1 MTEGAMERLDD
12 DAFRM
17 WVSDGQP
24 TSPNY
29 LGLKGATLKP
39 GPRVYKTVRFS
50 QYGDSETQDIRKREL
65 RFSSYTRTDGHLDF
79 DSPDNTWFI
88 EDEEIERLL
97 AFLNTDVDH
106 TGRYRVVDA
115 ESPAADILDLV
126 DSGNESLREFLTSL
140 TETIDP
146 ALVSETLSRSEAGIT
161 GAELA
166 VIAARRELVRIASDL
181 ARADDVTEQAM
192 QQAIGDA
199 WWIFGGRYIRVL
211 ERRDI
216 LSLDQH
222 DIPLITADGSLH
234 IVELKSP
241 KIPALVRRHRNHWI
255 VGAEVHEATMQ
266 AANYVRSADELGV
279 QLQALVSDELGI
291 DVKLRRAFATVVI
304 GHRDHIRDPGVPTD
318 QLDLAL
324 RTYNASLSRI
334 EVVTFDQLF
343 DAASRS
349 LQFETV

>member
-50 QYGDSETQDIRKREL
+50 QYGDGETQDIRKREL
-65 RFSSYTRTDGHLDF
+65 RFSSYTRTDGRLDF

-126 DSGNESLREFLTSL
+126 DSDNESLREFLTSL
-140 TETIDP
+140 IETIDP

-166 VIAARRELVRIASDL
+166 VIAARRKLVRIASDL
-181 ARADDVTEQAM
+181 ARADGVTEQAM

-211 ERRDI
+211 ERRDL

-241 KIPALVRRHRNHWI
+241 KIPALVRRYRNHWI

-318 QLDLAL
+318 QVDLAL